1 MSAKSKKSS
10 EAIDRPFDP
19 QISNKA
25 REIVQ
30 HYQVIL
36 SNEEGHWYGRGL
48 ELPHVFGDGASVDQC
63 VADTREALVGVVA
76 YLIEQGQRPPA
87 PAQAGTRSEQV
98 NVRLTA
104 EEKLLLEAAARLNA
118 QIQSNGIASN
128 NGDISVGASG
138 IYGDIQGNSNL
149 QATLANNTVDGTG
162 VINFGR
168 DDGVKFDI
176 NVTDPTLSFNRIDLS
191 GNRIIG
197 HNNEGM
203 EFNVRGNTSRVDVAG
218 TANTISSNIGNGVL
232 LNTFDNSATRLTMI
246 GANSINNNSGSGVL
260 VNTNNTSRAVAT
272 VTGNVIKTI
281 TSKAFEPTRWTTRA
295 SWWT

>member
-1 MSAKSKKSS
+1 
-10 EAIDRPFDP
+10 
-19 QISNKA
+19 
-25 REIVQ
+25 
-30 HYQVIL
+30 
-36 SNEEGHWYGRGL
+36 
-48 ELPHVFGDGASVDQC
+48 VDQC
-63 VADTREALVGVVA
+63 VADTREAFVGVVA

-176 NVTDPTLSFNRIDLS
+176 NVTDPTLSFNR
-191 GNRIIG
+191 
-197 HNNEGM
+197 
-203 EFNVRGNTSRVDVAG
+203 GNTSRVDVAG